1 MESGGDEQRIGRIYR
16 LGQTEP
22 VDAYHLVT
30 EDSIESRIAELV
42 GRKQALFS
50 ALFDGTSNELR
61 FDGSQSFLRGGE

>member
-1 MESGGDEQRIGRIYR
+1 MEQRIGRIYR

-50 ALFDGTSNELR
+50 GTSNELR